1 MTNSKKINQ
10 DFNLFYSDEEQ
21 MKPRVTKPISLKL
34 VGCVY
39 YGDPFHSHKEGSI
52 KNEIG
57 RLWERFGKT
66 YSAHIDELKD
76 IIVEKNAAW
85 EAHIQTE
92 EYVTSKEY
100 TVFAGIQVSEPPTSP
115 IDFFYK
121 ELPKTKYAVFKLKG
135 SEFPAGLE
143 YIYNEWLPASEYKE
157 SHGYMLWRYDEKT
170 KGLDDPDCI
179 LEAYIPIEE
188 KKVD

>member
-1 MTNSKKINQ
+1 M
-10 DFNLFYSDEEQ
+10 
-21 MKPRVTKPISLKL
+21 LKL
-34 VGCVY
+34 LGCIY
-39 YGDPFHSHKEGSI
+39 YGDPFHSHKEGST

-66 YSAHIDELKD
+66 YGTHANELQNVV
-76 IIVEKNAAW
+76 VEEGVAW

-92 EYVTSKEY
+92 QYAATKEY
-100 TVFAGIQVSEPPTSP
+100 TVFAGIQVSEPPTTP

-121 ELPKTKYAVFKLKG
+121 ELPKTRYAVFRLKG
-135 SEFPAGLE
+135 NDFLNGLE
-143 YIYNEWLPASEYKE
+143 HIYNTWLPASKYKE
-157 SHGYMLWRYDEKT
+157 SHGYMLWRYDEQT
-170 KGLDDPDCI
+170 KSLDDPNCI

>member
-1 MTNSKKINQ
+1 
-10 DFNLFYSDEEQ
+10 
-21 MKPRVTKPISLKL
+21 MKPHITKPISLKL
-34 VGCVY
+34 LGCVY

-57 RLWERFGKT
+57 RLWERFEKT
-66 YSAHIDELKD
+66 YSKHVDDLKSVM
-76 IIVEKNAAW
+76 VEENVAW

-100 TVFAGIQVSEPPTSP
+100 TIFTGIQVSKPSTIP
-115 IDFFYK
+115 IEFFYK
-121 ELPKTKYAVFKLKG
+121 ELPTTRYAVFRLKG
-135 SEFPAGLE
+135 NEFSTGLA
-143 YIYNEWLPASEYKE
+143 YIYGEWLPASEYKE

>member
-1 MTNSKKINQ
+1 
-10 DFNLFYSDEEQ
+10 

-34 VGCVY
+34 LGCVY
-39 YGDPFHSHKEGSI
+39 YGDPFHSHQEGSI

-57 RLWERFGKT
+57 RLWERFEKT
-66 YSAHIDELKD
+66 YSTHIDELKNV
-76 IIVEKNAAW
+76 IAEENVAW

-92 EYVTSKEY
+92 EYLTSKEY
-100 TVFAGIQVSEPPTSP
+100 TVFAGIQVSEPPTTP
-115 IDFFYK
+115 LNFFYK

-135 SEFPAGLE
+135 NDFSAGLE

-170 KGLDDPDCI
+170 KGLDDPDCV

>member
-1 MTNSKKINQ
+1 
-10 DFNLFYSDEEQ
+10 
-21 MKPRVTKPISLKL
+21 MKPRITEPISLKL
-34 VGCVY
+34 VGCIY
-39 YGDPFHSHKEGSI
+39 YGNPFHSHEAGSI

-57 RLWERFGKT
+57 RLWERFGKI
-66 YSAHIDELKD
+66 YSKHVDELKNV
-76 IIVEKNAAW
+76 IVEENVAW

-92 EYVTSKEY
+92 EYAATKEY
-100 TVFAGIQVSEPPTSP
+100 TVFAGIQVGESPTSP

-121 ELPKTKYAVFKLKG
+121 ELPETKYAVFKLKG
-135 SEFPAGLE
+135 QEFSEGVG
-143 YIYNEWLPASEYKE
+143 YIYSEWLPASKYRE

-170 KGLDDPDCI
+170 KDLDDPDCI

>member
-1 MTNSKKINQ
+1 
-10 DFNLFYSDEEQ
+10 
-21 MKPRVTKPISLKL
+21 MKPHVTEPMTLKL
-34 VGCVY
+34 LGCIY

-66 YSAHIDELKD
+66 YALHMDELKNV
-76 IIVEKNAAW
+76 IVEGNVAW

-92 EYVTSKEY
+92 QYASTKEY
-100 TVFAGIQVSEPPTSP
+100 TVFAGIQVTKPPTTP

-121 ELPKTKYAVFKLKG
+121 ELPETRYAVFRIKG
-135 SEFPAGLE
+135 QEFSEGVS
-143 YIYNEWLPASEYKE
+143 YIYGEWLPASKYSE
-157 SHGYMLWRYDEKT
+157 SHGYMLWRYDEQT
-170 KGLDDPDCI
+170 KDLDDPDCI

-188 KKVD
+188 KQVD